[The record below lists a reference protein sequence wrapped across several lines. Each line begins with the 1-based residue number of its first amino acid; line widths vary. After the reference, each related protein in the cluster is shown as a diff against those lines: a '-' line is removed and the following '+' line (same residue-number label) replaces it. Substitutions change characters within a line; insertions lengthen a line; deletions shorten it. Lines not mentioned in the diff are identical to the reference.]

1 MLKSIMVL
9 GLLGALGGGTY
20 VAVQNCGSSSGECPL
35 QTAATAVADAC
46 STPCCET
53 DAVAKTDAKGTDAPD
68 AVAAP
73 TPEVTKA
80 EASLVEPAAAPAA
93 Q

>member
-1 MLKSIMVL
+1 MLKTIAVL
-9 GLLGALGGGTY
+9 GTLAGLGGGTY

-35 QTAATAVADAC
+35 QTAAAAVTEAC

-53 DAVAKTDAKGTDAPD
+53 DAVAKTDKAADAPA
-68 AVAAP
+68 AVEATA
-73 TPEVTKA
+73 PEVTKA
-80 EASLVEPAAAPAA
+80 EAAVEPAAAPAV

>member
-20 VAVQNCGSSSGECPL
+20 VAVQNCGNASGECPI
-35 QTAATAVADAC
+35 QAAVTAVGEAC
-46 STPCCET
+46 TSCCET
-53 DAVAKTDAKGTDAPD
+53 DAVAKTDAKATDAPD

-73 TPEVTKA
+73 APEATKA
-80 EASLVEPAAAPAA
+80 EAAVEPAAAPAA